1 MVQKSGLLFS
11 LSLFLMYFSMSCSE
25 DNIEN
30 TPDISNISIDF
41 KVRRFEKELF
51 QADTLN
57 FSKELAQ
64 IKEKDTEFAEIYFN
78 QILGSNDLQIAPF
91 LFRFKFSLPTK
102 KSTKSKFFCLF
113 D

>member
-64 IKEKDTEFAEIYFN
+64 IKEKDTEFAEIYFTHCFT
-78 QILGSNDLQIAPF
+78 S
-91 LFRFKFSLPTK
+91 
-102 KSTKSKFFCLF
+102 CC
-113 D
+113 